1 MIIVFTCRGYD
12 YTHRS
17 LRFRRFGF
25 KTPEFKTIHYERLF
39 RARSLARATYLFT
52 DLDRL
57 EPWELRAAADFHRQL
72 TAHGMRCLN
81 DPARVMSRV
90 ELLHALFDRGR
101 NPVEVLRAD
110 TETTP
115 SRFPVFLR
123 YEHGHLGPLSGLL
136 HTQAELTGALEALVE
151 AGTPLRGMII
161 VGFAAEPISEGLW
174 AKWGTFR
181 IGDAYS
187 LDHVAVETKWQVTR
201 GEWAELTDEIVG
213 IEHRAVE
220 DNAPSPEMRE
230 FFETANI
237 EYGRADHGTV
247 GGRTVLYEINTNPFI
262 GRFVPDPHP
271 RRLETQ
277 RIARRRLAAA
287 LEAIDT
293 VASGRVR
300 LDGSPHWKRSRSA
313 QIGLL
318 PPKRP

>member
-25 KTPEFKTIHYERLF
+25 ETPDFRTIHYERLF
-39 RARSLARATYLFT
+39 RARSIPRAAYLFT

-72 TAHGMRCLN
+72 TAHGLRCLN
-81 DPARVMSRV
+81 NPARVKSRV
-90 ELLHALFDRGR
+90 ELLTALFERGR

-110 TETTP
+110 TSTTP
-115 SRFPVFLR
+115 SKFPVFVR
-123 YEHGHLGPLSGLL
+123 FEQGHLGPLSGLL
-136 HTQAELTGALEALVE
+136 HTQTELTRALEDLVE
-151 AGTPLRGMII
+151 QGTALRGLII
-161 VGFAAEPISEGLW
+161 VGFAAEPIAEGLW

-181 IGDAYS
+181 VGDAYS
-187 LDHVAVETKWQVTR
+187 LDHIAVDSKWQVTR
-201 GEWAELTDEIVG
+201 GEWDELTDEIVE

-220 DNAPSPEMRE
+220 DNAVTPRMRE
-230 FFETANI
+230 FFETGHI

-247 GGRTVLYEINTNPFI
+247 AGRTVLYEINTNPFI
-262 GRFVPDPHP
+262 GRFVPDSYPV
-271 RRLETQ
+271 RRDSQT
-277 RIARRRLAAA
+277 IVRRRLAAA
-287 LEAIDT
+287 FEAIDSA
-293 VASGRVR
+293 ASGRVR
-300 LDGSPHWKRSRSA
+300 LEGSPHWRRTRAA